1 MVDKICKENKKDP
14 REACWED
21 IGYYMIE
28 LGKNVLKHGEGGRV
42 EVILTKNK
50 ITVMARIK
58 VKVSKTQL
66 QLLKISKARVK
77 EYC

>member
-1 MVDKICKENKKDP
+1 
-14 REACWED
+14 
-21 IGYYMIE
+21 MIE
-28 LGKNVLKHGEGGRV
+28 LGKNVLEHGEGGRV